1 MIFINVYKFILRAKH
16 TYIHR
21 FYFFSVDYKKHSGL
35 VRKSYSMCKKA
46 PCSLIVATGFK
57 FSLIKFEFIIPI
69 TELLKKY

>member
-46 PCSLIVATGFK
+46 PCSLILARGFK
-57 FSLIKFEFIIPI
+57 TLFGHFDTFYDLM
-69 TELLKKY
+69 LKS